1 MVESH
6 QSTLDFPDPVSI
18 VVSEVMRRVGH
29 GRVGRVQVKKI
40 GSRKQSFTF
49 FICSG
54 IL

>member
-1 MVESH
+1 MIESH

-18 VVSEVMRRVGH
+18 MVSEVMRRVGH

-40 GSRKQSFTF
+40 RSRKQTYTF
-49 FICSG
+49 FVCSR